1 MIVGVH
7 GIGNYRYFRD
17 HGTAEA
23 ATEAIGADWSRWAA
37 RPVSVAYYAHLLHR
51 GVAQGDEDDPETLVD
66 EERELFLAWVDE
78 LQGARQAAQGRAT
91 AGLRQAAQWLT
102 EHHGVAMTR
111 LVTRFVR
118 EVAAY
123 LEAESRAEVTGLVA
137 ERIRSGGGRRV
148 VAHSLGSVAAYEAL
162 WAHPELE
169 VDLLITLGSPLGA
182 RSVIFDRLRPAPE
195 NGLGARPPG
204 VRRWV
209 NLADVG
215 DLVAVPRELASRFTG
230 VEQGDPLTIGRIDFH
245 RVKGYLGC
253 PPVAA
258 LLHL

>member
-1 MIVGVH
+1 MIIGVH

-23 ATEAIGADWSRWAA
+23 ASAAIGADWSRWAA
-37 RPVSVAYYAHLLHR
+37 RPMSVAYYAHLLHR
-51 GVAQGDEDDPETLVD
+51 GVAQGEDDDPMTLD
-66 EERELFLAWVDE
+66 DAERELFLAWVDE
-78 LQGARQAAQGRAT
+78 LQETPQRAQGPLT
-91 AGLRQAAQWLT
+91 AGLRQAAEWLT
-102 EHHGVAMTR
+102 ENHGERATR
-111 LVTRFVR
+111 LVTRFVK

-123 LEAESRAEVTGLVA
+123 LEDDQRAEVTELVA
-137 ERIRSGGGRRV
+137 GQVRRSGARVV
-148 VAHSLGSVAAYEAL
+148 VAHSLGSVAAYETL
-162 WAHPELE
+162 WAHPGLE
-169 VDLLITLGSPLGA
+169 IDLLVTLGSPLGI

-195 NGLGARPPG
+195 NDLGARPPG

-215 DLVAVPRELASRFTG
+215 DIVAVPRELTRRFAG

-245 RVKGYLGC
+245 RAKGYLGC